1 MCHRDPCGT
10 VTHTPHV
17 RNASTPHLNPRLVHP
32 YVSSRQRIASWLVSN
47 YPNATMSAVQL
58 ITVLRTRGLLA
69 AVREVVKAHPVLIL
83 LLTNSAT
90 STAVL

>member
-1 MCHRDPCGT
+1 
-10 VTHTPHV
+10 
-17 RNASTPHLNPRLVHP
+17 
-32 YVSSRQRIASWLVSN
+32 
-47 YPNATMSAVQL
+47 MSAVQL